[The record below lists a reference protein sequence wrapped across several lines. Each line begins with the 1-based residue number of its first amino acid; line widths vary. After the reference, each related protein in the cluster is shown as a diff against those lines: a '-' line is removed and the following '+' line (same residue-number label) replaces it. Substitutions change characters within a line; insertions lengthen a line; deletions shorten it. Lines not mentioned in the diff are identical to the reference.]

1 MIYGYKQLARP
12 EDWKEIVGAR
22 KWRATRSAYEL
33 AHKWHGVRSMPVR
46 VRESFESSNV
56 GVFQSLRL
64 DCLYVERPTFLDNL
78 RAPSCTDIVAY
89 CRSRDDRV
97 VIVGVEGKAAE
108 PFGKP
113 VCEWITGSG
122 TSEGRSREKR
132 LQFLAGM
139 LGVATRRESQLRY
152 QLIHR
157 TAAIIH
163 EAALLDATAA
173 VVLIHS
179 FQERPEGNWLA
190 FQAFLRH
197 VGVEPTPKGTFT
209 SPCLLGPRQK
219 VETYVVWIPDEPV
232 QPNRS

>member
-1 MIYGYKQLARP
+1 MGNSEVP
-12 EDWKEIVGAR
+12 
-22 KWRATRSAYEL
+22 S
-33 AHKWHGVRSMPVR
+33 R
-46 VRESFESSNV
+46 VR
-56 GVFQSLRL
+56 
-64 DCLYVERPTFLDNL
+64 
-78 RAPSCTDIVAY
+78 
-89 CRSRDDRV
+89 
-97 VIVGVEGKAAE
+97 
-108 PFGKP
+108 
-113 VCEWITGSG
+113 
-122 TSEGRSREKR
+122 R

-139 LGVATRRESQLRY
+139 LGVAFRRDSQLRY

-209 SPCLLGPRQK
+209 SPCLLGPHQK
-219 VETYVVWIPDEPV
+219 VETYFVWIPDEPV
-232 QPNRS
+232 QPSRS